1 MKATAVIALA
11 ASVVGCVCPAAAQTL
26 AAVVE
31 DVRGNPGVGFMDYV
45 EAGRV
50 FQLGPKDSI
59 VLGYIKS
66 CVRETIAGGTITIG
80 ADRSHVEAG
89 RVERAIV
96 ACDAERM
103 FLTSQPANETAGM
116 VFRSWDRRR
125 QLPEPQFTLFGASP
139 IIQAAGGGRVIIERL
154 DATNERHVVPLTK
167 SPGGD
172 IFDFAR
178 SGAALVPGGLYRALA
193 NGHEMIFKVAAS
205 AKPGHTPVVGRLIR
219 FAPAN

>member
-1 MKATAVIALA
+1 
-11 ASVVGCVCPAAAQTL
+11 
-26 AAVVE
+26 
-31 DVRGNPGVGFMDYV
+31 VR
-45 EAGRV
+45 
-50 FQLGPKDSI
+50 
-59 VLGYIKS
+59 
-66 CVRETIAGGTITIG
+66 
-80 ADRSHVEAG
+80 
-89 RVERAIV
+89 
-96 ACDAERM
+96 
-103 FLTSQPANETAGM
+103 
-116 VFRSWDRRR
+116 
-125 QLPEPQFTLFGASP
+125 FTLFGASP